1 MSFTCVY
8 HHTKNQKGVSCTGIL
23 GPLRLT
29 LVHYELLAKQ
39 SLSIGDCLFLPT
51 QLPKTDG
58 ATATIRYNPP
68 LHHHMGPHREST
80 QEHKSKR
87 LRPSKEVRQFFPEDR
102 MLPSTPA
109 STLLQLL
116 HSILMEFA
124 QSDYIW
130 PEQLFWKRAGWRWK
144 VLFSLWWVKIPWKS
158 ICWLGTSSKDCSE
171 ACCHLRFLIA
181 DSRSEFFCGRLCS
194 FANSLLLLC
203 RVYG

>member
-1 MSFTCVY
+1 MISDFLRQSNDLRAEFRTRLLSLGLMQCKSYIILCGKHVVY
-8 HHTKNQKGVSCTGIL
+8 MRLPSHKKGSPAQAIL

-124 QSDYIW
+124 QSDYI
-130 PEQLFWKRAGWRWK
+130 
-144 VLFSLWWVKIPWKS
+144 
-158 ICWLGTSSKDCSE
+158 
-171 ACCHLRFLIA
+171 
-181 DSRSEFFCGRLCS
+181 
-194 FANSLLLLC
+194 
-203 RVYG
+203 

>member
-58 ATATIRYNPP
+58 ATATIRYTTIWDPI
-68 LHHHMGPHREST
+68 GTHREST

-124 QSDYIW
+124 QSDYI
-130 PEQLFWKRAGWRWK
+130 
-144 VLFSLWWVKIPWKS
+144 
-158 ICWLGTSSKDCSE
+158 
-171 ACCHLRFLIA
+171 
-181 DSRSEFFCGRLCS
+181 
-194 FANSLLLLC
+194 
-203 RVYG
+203 